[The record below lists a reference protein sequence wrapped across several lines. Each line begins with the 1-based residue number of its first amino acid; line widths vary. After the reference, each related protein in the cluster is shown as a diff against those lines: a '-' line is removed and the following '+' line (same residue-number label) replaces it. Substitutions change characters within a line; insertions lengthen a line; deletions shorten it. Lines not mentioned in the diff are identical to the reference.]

1 MSLRAPPRTF
11 PLLAEKNG
19 IVALESISDVH
30 SENYT
35 DAQGQRTTEFIF
47 RRAMLYKL
55 RSFLPWKF
63 QAVFELM
70 YYCFT

>member
-11 PLLAEKNG
+11 PLLGEKTG

-35 DAQGQRTTEFIF
+35 DAQGQRTTIHFQESHVTQT
-47 RRAMLYKL
+47 M
-55 RSFLPWKF
+55 KF
-63 QAVFELM
+63 PSLEISS
-70 YYCFT
+70 CI